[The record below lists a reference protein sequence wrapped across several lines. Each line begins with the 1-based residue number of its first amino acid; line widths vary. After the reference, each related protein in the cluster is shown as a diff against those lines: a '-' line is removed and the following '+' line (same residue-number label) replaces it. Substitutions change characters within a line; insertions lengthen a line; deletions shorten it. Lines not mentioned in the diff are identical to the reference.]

1 MLKTNSIDQFYG
13 IFMDVWHL
21 FFPRCPRFFHS
32 SRRSSRCQSKFS
44 PHRWWHLHIAILSVA
59 PRSLLLYPFRSVPDL
74 RMTML
79 SGGPPPR
86 YPSPSLP
93 PFPPPPPPPPV
104 VVDPHQSRVDFM
116 CSFQFF
122 TLHFPLLLLFC
133 CFADQRENSGK
144 GCKCPSFPPPRISI
158 SSRHF
163 PLARAFGQLV
173 SDCFSTLWQ
182 RCCDNEKWTMENG
195 KSELNGNE

>member
-122 TLHFPLLLLFC
+122 TLHFPLLLLLLLFC
-133 CFADQRENSGK
+133 WPAGK
-144 GCKCPSFPPPRISI
+144 LRQG
-158 SSRHF
+158 
-163 PLARAFGQLV
+163 L
-173 SDCFSTLWQ
+173 
-182 RCCDNEKWTMENG
+182 
-195 KSELNGNE
+195 

>member
-1 MLKTNSIDQFYG
+1 MSFFSLCIISSWFFLRPTFQLSYSNCLNWQCGTVIFHFLARGIGFVFHWDKDRYVKDQLHRSVLRHFHG
-13 IFMDVWHL
+13 RMAPVFPPLPAIFPQQQKEQQVPIEI
-21 FFPRCPRFFHS
+21 F
-32 SRRSSRCQSKFS
+32 

-133 CFADQRENSGK
+133 WPAGK
-144 GCKCPSFPPPRISI
+144 LRQG
-158 SSRHF
+158 
-163 PLARAFGQLV
+163 L
-173 SDCFSTLWQ
+173 
-182 RCCDNEKWTMENG
+182 
-195 KSELNGNE
+195 